1 MISLNGDCLDYIFK
15 MLPIGD
21 RINMIISYQNF
32 YDIFRKRLRIEY
44 KTNLNTK
51 FFNTLQTFQLQ
62 VLLSIIGS
70 YIKHLKIEFPF
81 EEQSYLR
88 EFIYFKFLFTYCI
101 NVESLKYFGWSVND
115 ESMKY
120 LKSLRNLKS
129 LAIINNSEIT
139 ENINCLAQL
148 PQLKQ
153 LELWRDNIISPP
165 ITKEFLCNL
174 AQYQAKQ
181 LDSLKLV
188 DCSSFDEEKASLV
201 AQLENLKVLHCICNP
216 CDEAI
221 METFSNLSKLEELYI
236 NNSYFITNRSV
247 LQLLSKCPRV
257 KRLNL
262 RSCGLIT
269 ADLIPNLLYL
279 LKRQRLLHSDRV
291 QIDLNPYK
299 FSDKISEI
307 ELEDSPNVLKFSY
320 KYLTH
325 DYECLTQ
332 TIKILK

>member
-1 MISLNGDCLDYIFK
+1 MQWWLTAEILKNIMTNQQDLMISLNGDCLDYIFK

-21 RINMIISYQNF
+21 RINMIISYPNF
-32 YDIFRKRLRIEY
+32 YDIFQKRLKIEY

-51 FFNTLQTFQLQ
+51 FFNTLQIFQLQ

-139 ENINCLAQL
+139 GNYIYELKGLQELSLNNCTHIESWYFEKIFQNLKSLQLLDIRNCNNLSSQNFQTLFENLKHLHTLKISTTKENINCLAQL

-165 ITKEFLCNL
+165 ITKEFLFNL

-181 LDSLKLV
+181 LDSLKLI
-188 DCSSFDEEKASLV
+188 DCSSFHEE
-201 AQLENLKVLHCICNP
+201 
-216 CDEAI
+216 
-221 METFSNLSKLEELYI
+221 
-236 NNSYFITNRSV
+236 
-247 LQLLSKCPRV
+247 
-257 KRLNL
+257 
-262 RSCGLIT
+262 
-269 ADLIPNLLYL
+269 
-279 LKRQRLLHSDRV
+279 
-291 QIDLNPYK
+291 
-299 FSDKISEI
+299 
-307 ELEDSPNVLKFSY
+307 
-320 KYLTH
+320 
-325 DYECLTQ
+325 
-332 TIKILK
+332 